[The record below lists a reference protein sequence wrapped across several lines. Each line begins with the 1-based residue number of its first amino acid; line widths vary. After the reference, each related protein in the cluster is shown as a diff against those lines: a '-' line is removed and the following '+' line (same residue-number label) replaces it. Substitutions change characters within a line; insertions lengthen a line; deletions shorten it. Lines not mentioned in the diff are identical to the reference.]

1 MNGTMR
7 VSLWGKRSW
16 CVDIE
21 ARLDSGA
28 ARTSIDRGFADLL
41 GLDLEGSVKVRNAN
55 GSQKRDL
62 VWIEVEDETGAIIEL
77 EASLADRSDMSYPA
91 ILGRDYMGVTE

>member
-1 MNGTMR
+1 M
-7 VSLWGKRSW
+7 
-16 CVDIE
+16 
-21 ARLDSGA
+21 
-28 ARTSIDRGFADLL
+28 
-41 GLDLEGSVKVRNAN
+41 KVRNAN

-91 ILGRDYMGVTE
+91 ILGRDYMGVSE